1 MPRTVVTLTH
11 NRFPEIARALPRE
24 VGEIVEETV
33 LDIETQIKV
42 GMASSHNGEW
52 YGSHQASAPGEMPAI
67 DTGALA
73 ASIQT
78 DVKGTKGVVYTN
90 MEYSEY
96 MEWGA
101 PAAGIEPRPFMTP
114 AAEAARGPFL
124 RKLRALESRL

>member
-1 MPRTVVTLTH
+1 MRTVVTLTH
-11 NRFPEIARALPRE
+11 NRFPEIIRALPRE
-24 VGEIVEETV
+24 AGEIVEETV
-33 LDIETQIKV
+33 LDIETNIKI
-42 GMASSHNGEW
+42 GMASAHNGEW

-78 DVKGTKGVVYTN
+78 DVQKTKGTVYTN

-124 RKLRALESRL
+124 RKLRNLESRL

>member
-1 MPRTVVTLTH
+1 MRTVVTLTH
-11 NRFPEIARALPRE
+11 NRFPELARALPRE

-33 LDIETQIKV
+33 LDIETNIKI

-78 DVKGTKGVVYTN
+78 DVTGTKGTVYTN
-90 MEYSEY
+90 QEYAEFLEYGTVNME
-96 MEWGA
+96 A
-101 PAAGIEPRPFMTP
+101 RPYFTP

>member
-11 NRFPEIARALPRE
+11 NRFPEIIRALPRE
-24 VGEIVEETV
+24 AGEIVEETV

-78 DVKGTKGVVYTN
+78 DVQKTKGTVYTN
-90 MEYSEY
+90 MEYSEFLEY
-96 MEWGA
+96 GTVNMEA
-101 PAAGIEPRPFMTP
+101 RPYMTP

-124 RKLRALESRL
+124 RKLRNLESRL

>member
-11 NRFPEIARALPRE
+11 NRFPEIIRALPRE
-24 VGEIVEETV
+24 AGEIVEETV
-33 LDIETQIKV
+33 LDIETNIKV

-78 DVKGTKGVVYTN
+78 DVQRTKGTVYTN
-90 MEYSEY
+90 MEYAEFLEY
-96 MEWGA
+96 GTSNM
-101 PAAGIEPRPFMTP
+101 EPRPYMTP
-114 AAEAARGPFL
+114 AAEAARVPFL
-124 RKLRALESRL
+124 RKLRNLESRL

>member
-1 MPRTVVTLTH
+1 MRTVVTLTH

-78 DVKGTKGVVYTN
+78 DVQKTKGTVYTN
-90 MEYSEY
+90 MEYSEFLEY
-96 MEWGA
+96 GTVNM
-101 PAAGIEPRPFMTP
+101 EPRPYFTP
-114 AAEAARGPFL
+114 AAESARGPFL